1 MNRKLAVRILSFI
14 LCFLMTAGVL
24 VFSNEK
30 EASAAYTRYT
40 TASVK
45 VKAKADKNSTT
56 LTKFSKGKKLT
67 CYTLVDNY
75 WYKIKY
81 NGEYAY
87 VAKKYTTKKKPV
99 TGTDVANYAKRFV
112 GNPYV
117 YGGSSLTK
125 GTDCSGFTMSVYKHF
140 GYSLPHS
147 SSGQASKGTKVSW
160 SNKKPGDLI
169 CYYGHVA
176 IYIGNNKIVHA
187 SNEKTGI
194 KISNNAG
201 YRKVRCVRRII
212 K

>member
-81 NGEYAY
+81 EDGNAYASNKYITINSPEQPITKTQGVINHDVY
-87 VAKKYTTKKKPV
+87 VRESNSPKAKKLGV
-99 TGTDVANYAKRFV
+99 
-112 GNPYV
+112 
-117 YGGSSLTK
+117 LTK
-125 GTDCSGFTMSVYKHF
+125 GT
-140 GYSLPHS
+140 
-147 SSGQASKGTKVSW
+147 KV
-160 SNKKPGDLI
+160 NLL
-169 CYYGHVA
+169 
-176 IYIGNNKIVHA
+176 
-187 SNEKTGI
+187 EKTKNGWYKVEFKDKTGYFYGQYVDI
-194 KISNNAG
+194 NNT
-201 YRKVRCVRRII
+201 VVNI
-212 K
+212 